1 MFLEGLE
8 DLELASVANRVG
20 WTQSRKRRWGMRLE
34 SSTGCNMR
42 VLHAILN
49 IRGFF
54 LAGMESCWQVAAG
67 EEQK

>member
-8 DLELASVANRVG
+8 DLELANWVG
-20 WTQSRKRRWGMRLE
+20 WTQSRKRRWGMKLE
-34 SSTGCNMR
+34 SSKGCNVR

-54 LAGMESCWQVAAG
+54 LAGMESCWQAAAG